1 MLGTDL
7 HFTFPHNEPFED
19 PTYLQH
25 GKDYDLIAANSIKIV
40 GRNAHLISASS
51 STAPGRRAA
60 GTKVKE
66 PATSLQQQQQPTT
79 KRTSNQTGFV
89 QRLMEA
95 KRTRGET
102 DMVRTAY
109 SIRRGQNFEDR
120 LRGWARTEERLARI
134 HRLNREAMDGNPNAI
149 RELEE
154 IYAEVE
160 VAAINAH
167 VAQTQSTA
175 AAGASASASASTS
188 TEILLRTS
196 PDQAPSGTRI
206 ETGRY
211 HTI

>member
-7 HFTFPHNEPFED
+7 HFTSPHNEPFED

-66 PATSLQQQQQPTT
+66 PATSLQQQQQQQPTT

-95 KRTRGET
+95 KRTRGEA

-154 IYAEVE
+154 IYAQVE
-160 VAAINAH
+160 AAAINAH

-175 AAGASASASASTS
+175 GAGAG

-196 PDQAPSGTRI
+196 PDQAPSGT
-206 ETGRY
+206 
-211 HTI
+211 